1 MVSVLVNRGC
11 DFVGHLVSRLFAD
24 STQNK
29 GRALCSCSM
38 HSELTTVYM
47 SLNKHGIEC
56 FIFHAHA
63 KASPLL

>member
-1 MVSVLVNRGC
+1 MVSVLVIGCC
-11 DFVGHLVSRLFAD
+11 DFVGYLASRLFAD

-29 GRALCSCSM
+29 GRALCSCCM
-38 HSELTTVYM
+38 HSELAAVYM
-47 SLNKHGIEC
+47 SLNKHSIER